1 MSACDMGQLA
11 LITGGAKSGKSRFA
25 ENLVCG
31 MGGQPVYIATAEAL
45 DAEMTQRIAAHRVQR
60 GDGWTVMEEPLNLCD
75 ALLRSDGQ
83 GPRLVDCMTLWLSNL
98 MMQQRDV
105 SGELASVLTTLK
117 AQASPVVMVTN
128 EVGSGIVPATPL
140 GRDYRDRCGA
150 MNQSLGAVADR
161 IDLVVCGYPVRVK

>member
-1 MSACDMGQLA
+1 MGQLV

-25 ENLVCG
+25 EDFVRG
-31 MGGQPVYIATAEAL
+31 MGGQAVYIATAEAL
-45 DAEMTQRIAAHRVQR
+45 DAEMTRRIADHRVQR
-60 GDGWTVMEEPLNLCD
+60 GAGWDLIEEPLDLCG
-75 ALLRSDGQ
+75 ALRRSDGQ

-98 MMQQRDV
+98 MMQERDV
-105 SGELASVLTTLK
+105 DAALADVLATLT

-150 MNQSLGAVADR
+150 MNQRLGALADR
-161 IDLVVCGYPVRVK
+161 IDLVVCGHPLRVK